1 MEGCENSTARGEQH
15 MPDQP
20 SQPPNDRFKAEMPD
34 IPGLSGPAPK
44 PAGAGGPWLVM
55 VGLVAVLIAVFVGGR
70 ILSKTRR
77 AEAVPVTTPQI
88 DVPAPVPDLTA
99 SVPVASEQNPVIAVV
114 SELKPWEAKQ
124 FNFHNRTTGENVAAL
139 IVRLPNGS
147 SAQASGYWSFAMKP
161 AYGNCQL
168 EYIDDLQRLRSD
180 YGYQQAR
187 HPMVGNPCNRSLYD
201 PLKYAAI
208 PGGVLARG
216 AVVQGSDLRPPLG
229 IETKMRS
236 KDILAVRME

>member
-1 MEGCENSTARGEQH
+1 MA
-15 MPDQP
+15 
-20 SQPPNDRFKAEMPD
+20 
-34 IPGLSGPAPK
+34 GP
-44 PAGAGGPWLVM
+44 
-55 VGLVAVLIAVFVGGR
+55 VAVLIAVFVGGR
-70 ILSKTRR
+70 IPSKTRR
-77 AEAVPVTTPQI
+77 TEAVPVATSQI
-88 DVPAPVPDLTA
+88 DVPAPVQDLTA
-99 SVPVASEQNPVIAVV
+99 SVPVASDQNRVIAVV
-114 SELKPWEAKQ
+114 AEFKPWEAKQ

-187 HPMVGNPCNRSLYD
+187 HPMVGNPCSRSLYD

-208 PGGVLARG
+208 PARLLSPSPLLQAPG
-216 AVVQGSDLRPPLG
+216 LRPP
-229 IETKMRS
+229 
-236 KDILAVRME
+236 

>member
-1 MEGCENSTARGEQH
+1 

-34 IPGLSGPAPK
+34 IPGLSGPTLK
-44 PAGAGGPWLVM
+44 PAGGGGPWLVM
-55 VGLVAVLIAVFVGGR
+55 AGLVAVLIAVFVGGR

-77 AEAVPVTTPQI
+77 TEAVPAATPQI

-99 SVPVASEQNPVIAVV
+99 SVPVATEQNPVIALV
-114 SELKPWEAKQ
+114 SELKPWGAKQ

-139 IVRLPNGS
+139 IVRLPSGS

-180 YGYQQAR
+180 YGYQQAS

-201 PLKYAAI
+201 PMKYAAI

-229 IETKMRS
+229 IEVRLKS
-236 KDILAVRME
+236 KQILAVRME